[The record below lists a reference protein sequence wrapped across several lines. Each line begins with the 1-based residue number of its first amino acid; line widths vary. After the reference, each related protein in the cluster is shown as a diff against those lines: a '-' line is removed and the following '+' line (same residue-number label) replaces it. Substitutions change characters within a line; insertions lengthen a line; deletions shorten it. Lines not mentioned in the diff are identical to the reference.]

1 MMKQIVINIPEKEYR
16 FFMKVLR
23 SFPFVRID
31 EKKNK
36 LLEMEAS
43 LTASNRKTWH
53 KIKQGIKEAEAIEAG
68 TLKGK
73 TSKDF
78 LNEL

>member
-1 MMKQIVINIPEKEYR
+1 
-16 FFMKVLR
+16 MKVLR

-53 KIKQGIKEAEAIEAG
+53 KIKQGIKEAEAIDAG

-73 TSKDF
+73 TSKEF